1 MVIDLRRA
9 LMNPI
14 VAEVLIFL
22 YFSACLRVVYTL
34 FQTIFPFMN
43 MAYAGVLRQ
52 FFAVLFVA
60 SLGSPLLAQNLP
72 TRPPSSSG
80 GGSSVNL
87 DFKID
92 ETLGTTFYV
101 DMLGLEAAKLPFS
114 PEVRIDPSRYVIG
127 PNDLIGVIITGAFS
141 LNYRALGVNIEGDV
155 YLPSVGMV
163 QIAGMTLLNARTAI
177 KDAVEK
183 QYRNVMLDVML
194 DKPRPLSVHV
204 TGDVPYPGRVSLP
217 YGTRLDVPLM
227 GALLEMPTSEA
238 SPTDLG
244 TISRS
249 LSPSSIEIPGL
260 STNSFPDPSE
270 LGANSKTVKSLM
282 ESELYQLRSI
292 RILRSDGSTVLAD
305 LFDYYYG
312 GNLDANPILEDGD
325 QVQLVRTNASDA
337 RVSFSGAVY
346 TSLDV
351 LYRGDDTF
359 ERLLRMT
366 GGFTSNADTTVIN
379 IYRTDAA
386 GTKLLTIDMKQA
398 SASETILQPNDRVV
412 VNERSREY
420 QNARATILGRAKSSG
435 IYPITD
441 GVTTAF
447 DVLAM
452 AGGLDSDALAK
463 GAYIA
468 RKSALVDDNS
478 TPKQADMAQLMRSS
492 DQYLQGLNWFE
503 LEEKARRNRV
513 YLDVTNEQSLR
524 SVRMYDGD
532 SLFIPRD
539 ERTVFVYG
547 QVNNP
552 GFIEFGSSN
561 SAADYIN
568 KAGGYALAALP
579 EKVYVIKA
587 GTRTWTDARTTTIES
602 GDWIYVE
609 RVPIDDLAQQRIY
622 ELQKQGFKIQRQ
634 GLFLT
639 AFTALVSAVST
650 TVAILIYTKN

>member
-1 MVIDLRRA
+1 
-9 LMNPI
+9 
-14 VAEVLIFL
+14 
-22 YFSACLRVVYTL
+22 
-34 FQTIFPFMN
+34 MN
-43 MAYAGVLRQ
+43 MAFAGVLRQ
-52 FFAVLFVA
+52 FFALLLVV
-60 SLGSPLLAQNLP
+60 SLGSPLFAQNLP
-72 TRPPSSSG
+72 TRPPTSSS

-92 ETLGTTFYV
+92 DTMGTTFYV

-127 PNDLIGVIITGAFS
+127 PNDLIGVIITGTFS

-155 YLPSVGMV
+155 YLPSVGTV
-163 QIAGMTLLNARTAI
+163 QIAGMSLLDARAAI

-183 QYRNVMLDVML
+183 QYRNVMVDVML
-194 DKPRPLSVHV
+194 DKPRPLTVHI
-204 TGDVPYPGRVSLP
+204 TGDIPYPGRISLP
-217 YGTRLDVPLM
+217 YGTRLDVPLVGALVEMPSDETSSADM
-227 GALLEMPTSEA
+227 GAL
-238 SPTDLG
+238 
-244 TISRS
+244 SRS
-249 LSPSSIEIPGL
+249 LSTSSIEIPGL
-260 STNSFPDPSE
+260 SANSFPDPSQ
-270 LGANSKTVKSLM
+270 LGENPNTVRSLL
-282 ESELYQLRSI
+282 ESDLYQLRSI
-292 RILRSDGSTVLAD
+292 RILRSDGSTFLAD
-305 LFDYYYG
+305 LFDYYNG
-312 GNLDANPILEDGD
+312 GNLDANPILQDGD

-337 RVSFSGAVY
+337 RVSLSGAVY

-351 LYRGDDTF
+351 HHRGDDTLG
-359 ERLLRMT
+359 RLLRMT
-366 GGFTSNADTTVIN
+366 GGFTTNADTTVVS
-379 IYRTDAA
+379 IYRTTANGTTLVTVDMRQA
-386 GTKLLTIDMKQA
+386 GAVDTVLL
-398 SASETILQPNDRVV
+398 PNDRVI
-412 VNERSREY
+412 VNERARVY

-435 IYPITD
+435 IFPITD
-441 GVTTAF
+441 GVTTAY
-447 DVLAM
+447 DVLTM
-452 AGGLDSDALAK
+452 AGGLEGDALAK

-468 RKSALVDDNS
+468 RKSAVVDDTS
-478 TPKQADMAQLMRSS
+478 LPKQADIAQLMRSS

-513 YLDVTNEQSLR
+513 YLDVSNEQSLR

-552 GFIEFGSSN
+552 GFIEFGTSN

-568 KAGGYALAALP
+568 KAGGYALAAFP